1 LPYVQRPP
9 SRTGYYLTHQAIKLV
24 THSSTAS
31 PNAGGIFGQALKV
44 KLRYLMK
51 QLKCHGPPSLLHAP
65 MVSSLL
71 LVDRKR
77 EDLGLVY
84 RQFCRICRNRAKV
97 HSFSTATPAGI
108 TGVLL
113 KGKPLF
119 C

>member
-1 LPYVQRPP
+1 
-9 SRTGYYLTHQAIKLV
+9 
-24 THSSTAS
+24 
-31 PNAGGIFGQALKV
+31 
-44 KLRYLMK
+44 
-51 QLKCHGPPSLLHAP
+51 